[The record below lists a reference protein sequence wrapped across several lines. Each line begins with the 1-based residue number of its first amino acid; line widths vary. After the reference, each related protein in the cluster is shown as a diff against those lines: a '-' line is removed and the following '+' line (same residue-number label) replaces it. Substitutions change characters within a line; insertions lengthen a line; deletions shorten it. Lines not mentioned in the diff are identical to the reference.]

1 METKEQNAI
10 REVEARLVEVAGR
23 TTQDLGLGRIVGLVL
38 GCVYLAERESSLD
51 EISSRLGLSK
61 AAVSIAARQLD
72 SLGLIQ
78 RLWLKGDRKHYY
90 RTVDHFGVA
99 LQEGL
104 LALVGGKLQSIGAE
118 LDRAEEMLGEAVPG
132 EDQRT
137 QFLRKRLTRAS
148 NLRKK
153 TVLILE
159 NPILK
164 LLGRKTGRKRKK

>member
-1 METKEQNAI
+1 METKEQSAV
-10 REVEARLVEVAGR
+10 REVETRLVEVAGR

-38 GCVYLAERESSLD
+38 GCVYLTEKESSLD

-99 LQEGL
+99 LQQGL
-104 LALVGGKLQSIGAE
+104 LALVRGKLQSIGAE
-118 LDRAEEMLGEAVPG
+118 LDRAEDMLDEAALR

-137 QFLRKRLTRAS
+137 QFLRKRLARAR
-148 NLRKK
+148 NIRKK
-153 TVLILE
+153 TALILE
-159 NPILK
+159 NPIVK
-164 LLGRKTGRKRKK
+164 LLGGKAGRKRKK